1 MRTPLYLLALLLGAA
16 TTLAQSQFFSTQAE
30 FQAFLQ
36 SKTNVFEK
44 EILAFEARDKTN
56 PPPKGA
62 VLFIGS
68 SSIRL
73 WKTLAQDLP
82 GYHVVN
88 RGFGGSQISD
98 SIHFTDRIVL
108 PYEPGVIVLYAGGN
122 DINAKKSPETVAA
135 DFKTFVTQVRAK
147 LPKTKIACISIAGNP
162 ARWNQVEQ
170 VRAANKLI
178 RDFTA
183 TQDGL
188 SFIDVFPHMLGDDGA
203 PRPDIFVADRLH
215 MNEKGYL
222 IWKRVVGEH
231 LQKIVPPGSPAAR

>member
-1 MRTPLYLLALLLGAA
+1 MRIPLYLLALLLAAA
-16 TTLAQSQFFSTQAE
+16 TTLAQN
-30 FQAFLQ
+30 
-36 SKTNVFEK
+36 KTNSFER

-73 WKTLAQDLP
+73 WKTLAKDLP
-82 GYHVVN
+82 DYRVIN

-98 SIHFTDRIVL
+98 SIYFTDRIVL
-108 PYEPGVIVLYAGGN
+108 PYEPSVIVLYAGGN

-135 DFKTFVTQVRAK
+135 DFKTFVTNVRAK
-147 LPKTKIACISIAGNP
+147 LPKTKIAYIAVAGNP
-162 ARWNQVEQ
+162 ARWAQVDK
-170 VRAANKLI
+170 VREVNKLI

-188 SFIDVFPHMLGDDGA
+188 SFIDVFPHMLGDDST
-203 PRPDIFVADRLH
+203 PKPDIFVADRLH
-215 MNEKGYL
+215 MNENGYA

-231 LQKIVPPGSPAAR
+231 LQKIVPKDSPAVH